1 MCLGI
6 ALKTTLLKKSK
17 PALVTIFSHISVF
30 ISIILG
36 LAVVHLLSGVSLI
49 LDKRVQTKT
58 YALHGLWT
66 LSMLFVSVNVW
77 LSSFVLSSLETM
89 SAIHFF
95 NLLAYATLVYLMSG
109 LLYPVRGEEVT
120 DFKEHFNENR
130 FRLYVLGILFIFI
143 DAFDGVLEHYNAGV
157 AWDIGQFATLGTWLV
172 FFMIGL
178 KVKNPKF
185 DWGVAIIFFIG
196 LLGWFQSM
204 VVETNILSW

>member
-1 MCLGI
+1 M
-6 ALKTTLLKKSK
+6 
-17 PALVTIFSHISVF
+17 TIFSHISVF

-36 LAVVHLLSGVSLI
+36 LSVVHLLSGVSLI

-58 YALHGLWT
+58 FALHALWT
-66 LSMLFVSVNVW
+66 VSMLFVSVNVW

-109 LLYPVRGEEVT
+109 LLYPVQGEEVT

-130 FRLYVLGILFIFI
+130 FRLYVLGILFILV
-143 DAFDGVLEHYNAGV
+143 DAFDGVLEHYNAGI
-157 AWDIGQFATLGTWLV
+157 AWDIGQFGTLGTWMI
-172 FFMIGL
+172 FFLIGL
-178 KVKNPKF
+178 KVKNSKF
-185 DWGVAIIFFIG
+185 HWVIGIIFFVG

-204 VVETNILSW
+204 VDETNILSW